1 MDIPVIKTD
10 TTFVLWTMYDG
21 VKTFSEKKKKKENM
35 TYHHLITTV
44 TGTMKWKFQIP
55 W

>member
-1 MDIPVIKTD
+1 MGIPVIKTD
-10 TTFVLWTMYDG
+10 ITFVRWTIYDG
-21 VKTFSEKKKKKENM
+21 GKTFSIKKKKENM